1 MLAVKKTCPNPTGL
15 SSTAILTVLLLIT
28 GCDRSSWQSVRS
40 PDGNITIE
48 FSLKKGIPYYS
59 INYKSNQIVS
69 ASRLGFHFKTRNPL
83 EDNLQ
88 ILSVQHSQF
97 DETWTQPWGEV
108 KDIRNHYNEMKI
120 FLQEKDYPNRQM
132 NLIFRA
138 FDDGIGFRYELPA
151 QENLKDFQITD
162 EITEFN
168 FIGDHRCWWIG
179 AYQWNRYEFHYNETR
194 LSEIDTVHT
203 PFTMATDDGLYLSLH
218 EANLTDYSSM
228 ALARYEGTKL
238 TCDLYP
244 WSDGTKVKARTPL
257 VSPWRTLQIAEKPG
271 DLITS
276 YLILNLNE
284 PCKIEDTSWIR
295 PQKYVGIWWEMH
307 LGKATWGSG
316 KHHGATTAN
325 AKKYI
330 DFAAKYGF
338 DGVLVEGWNTGW
350 DGDWVRDGHRFNF
363 AQPHPDFDIA
373 EVTDYAA
380 RKNVRII
387 GHHETGAAVMNYER
401 QLEEAFQFCKKNNIN
416 TVKTGYVGHG
426 QTIKRIDENG
436 AVQKEWH
443 HGQYMVRH
451 YRKVVETAAK
461 YHIMLDVHEPIKDT
475 GIRRTYPNM
484 LTREGA
490 RGMEYDAWSA
500 DGGNPPD
507 YLTILPFT
515 RLLSGPMDFTPGIV
529 DLFYEEYKPN
539 NRVNAT
545 LAKMLAY
552 YVVIYSPLQMA
563 ADLPE
568 NYEKQPAALQFIRD
582 VPVDWEDTR
591 VINAVIGDYLTIV
604 RKDRNSAD
612 WYLGSVTDENSRTFN
627 IPLDFLD
634 ATKSYC
640 AEIYADGASADWKD
654 NPYPLSIQTKA
665 VNANSELTLKLAPG
679 GGAAIRFKPM
689 IKDDRKE
696 YNHNGLVKEYSHP
709 DPHKL
714 VMEYLRRDAN
724 GDFLKTDPWYKT
736 SILHPVGSGWD
747 QAYLISAFK
756 VDSSRANANQAKC
769 KVRYDIIAW
778 ITQDMTGSYLVF
790 KPGMKTVNFE
800 LENTPWGWRIA
811 EPEQPSHILPK
822 AIIKSLSVEDQEKL
836 KSYLDQK
843 DLSYLLK

>member
-15 SSTAILTVLLLIT
+15 SSTAILTFLLLIT
-28 GCDRSSWQSVRS
+28 GCDRSSRQSVRS

-48 FSLKKGIPYYS
+48 FSLKNGIPYYS
-59 INYKSNQIVS
+59 TNYKSNQIVS

-88 ILSVQHSQF
+88 ILSVQRSQF

-120 FLQEKDYPNRQM
+120 FLQEKDYPNRRM

-138 FDDGIGFRYELPA
+138 FDDGIGFRYELPE
-151 QENLKDFQITD
+151 QENLTDFQITD
-162 EITEFN
+162 ELTEFN
-168 FIGDHRCWWIG
+168 FTGDHRCWWIG
-179 AYQWNRYEFHYNETR
+179 AYQWNRYEFLYNETR

-203 PFTMATDDGLYLSLH
+203 PFTMATGDGLYLSLH
-218 EANLTDYSSM
+218 EAALTDYSSM
-228 ALARYEGTKL
+228 ALASYEGTKL

-316 KHHGATTAN
+316 KHHGATTEN
-325 AKKYI
+325 TKKYI

-350 DGDWVRDGHRFNF
+350 DGDWVKDGSIFNF
-363 AQPHPDFDIA
+363 TKPHPDYDIDQ
-373 EVTDYAA
+373 VTRYA
-380 RKNVRII
+380 KSKVIEII
-387 GHHETGAAVMNYER
+387 GHHETGADVLNYEK
-401 QLEEAFQFCKKNNIN
+401 QMDDAFTYCKKYGIN
-416 TVKTGYVGHG
+416 TIKTGYVGHG
-426 QTIKRIDENG
+426 QTVRRIDENG
-436 AVQKEWH
+436 NIQKEWH

-475 GIRRTYPNM
+475 GIRRTWPNM
-484 LTREGA
+484 MTREGA
-490 RGMEYDAWSA
+490 RGMEYNAWSP
-500 DGGNPPD
+500 DGGNPPN
-507 YLTILPFT
+507 YMTILPFT

-552 YVVIYSPLQMA
+552 YVIIYSPLHMA

-568 NYEKQPAALQFIRD
+568 NYEKQLEAFQFIRD
-582 VPVDWEDTR
+582 VPVDWEETR
-591 VINAVIGDYLTIV
+591 VLNAEIGEYLTIV
-604 RKDRNSAD
+604 RKDRNSDD
-612 WYLGSVTDENSRTFN
+612 WYLGSITNEKERVLK
-627 IPLDFLD
+627 IKLDFLD
-634 ATKSYC
+634 TGKAYI
-640 AEIYADGASADWKD
+640 AEIYEDAADADWES
-654 NPYPLSIQTKA
+654 NPLAIKIHQKTPLSSRSSLNIIM
-665 VNANSELTLKLAPG
+665 APG
-679 GGAAIRFKPM
+679 GGTAIRFTPM
-689 IKDDRKE
+689 TKEDWDE
-696 YNHNGLVKEYSHP
+696 YNYNGPVKEFHHP
-709 DPHKL
+709 DPTIL
-714 VMEYLRRDAN
+714 VEEYLKRDAA
-724 GDFLKTDPWYKT
+724 GDFM
-736 SILHPVGSGWD
+736 
-747 QAYLISAFK
+747 
-756 VDSSRANANQAKC
+756 R
-769 KVRYDIIAW
+769 
-778 ITQDMTGSYLVF
+778 
-790 KPGMKTVNFE
+790 
-800 LENTPWGWRIA
+800 
-811 EPEQPSHILPK
+811 
-822 AIIKSLSVEDQEKL
+822 
-836 KSYLDQK
+836 
-843 DLSYLLK
+843 

>member
-1 MLAVKKTCPNPTGL
+1 MQFNKKFQRVAG
-15 SSTAILTVLLLIT
+15 ILLGFLLIPGIISCSRKSAPT
-28 GCDRSSWQSVRS
+28 VSS
-40 PDGNITIE
+40 PDGNITLK
-48 FSLKKGIPYYS
+48 FSLQSGIPHYS
-59 INYKSNQIVS
+59 ISYRSHQLIED
-69 ASRLGFHFKTRNPL
+69 SRLGYHFKDTAPL
-83 EDNLQ
+83 ADNLK
-88 ILSVQHSQF
+88 IISVQFSPF
-97 DETWTQPWGEV
+97 DEIWTQPWGEV

-120 FLQEKDYPNRQM
+120 FLQEKDHPNRQM

-162 EITEFN
+162 ELTEFN
-168 FIGDHRCWWIG
+168 LSGDHRCWWIG
-179 AYQWNRYEFHYNETR
+179 AYRWNRYEFLYNETR

-203 PFTMATDDGLYLSLH
+203 PFTMATSDGLYLSLH
-218 EANLTDYSSM
+218 EAALTDYSSM

-244 WSDGTKVKARTPL
+244 WSDSTKVKAGTPML
-257 VSPWRTLQIAEKPG
+257 SPWRTLQIAEKPG

-284 PCKIEDTSWIR
+284 PSKIEDTSWIK

-307 LGKATWGSG
+307 LGKSSWESG
-316 KHHGATTAN
+316 ANHGATTYN
-325 AKKYI
+325 TKKYI

-350 DGDWVRDGHRFNF
+350 DGDWVRDGHLFDF
-363 AQPHPDFDIA
+363 TQPHPDFDIGA
-373 EVTDYAA
+373 IADYAA
-380 RKNVRII
+380 RKGVRII

-401 QLEEAFQFCKKNNIN
+401 QLEEAFQFCNQYGIN

-436 AVQKEWH
+436 GVRKEWH

-475 GIRRTYPNM
+475 GIRRTWPNM
-484 LTREGA
+484 LAREGA
-490 RGMEYDAWSA
+490 RGMEYNAWSP

-507 YLTILPFT
+507 YMTILPFT

-529 DLFYEEYKPN
+529 DLFYEEYKPD

-568 NYEKQPAALQFIRD
+568 NYENQPQLFQFICD

-591 VINAVIGDYLTIV
+591 VINAAIGDYLTIV
-604 RKDRNSAD
+604 RKDRNSDD
-612 WYLGSVTDENSRTFN
+612 WYLGSVTDENSRIFD

-634 ATKSYC
+634 STTSYC
-640 AEIYADGASADWKD
+640 AEIYEDAGDADWEI
-654 NPYPLSIQTKA
+654 NPLAIETRQATVTSGQQLIL
-665 VNANSELTLKLAPG
+665 NLAPG
-679 GGAAIRFKPM
+679 GGTAIRF
-689 IKDDRKE
+689 
-696 YNHNGLVKEYSHP
+696 
-709 DPHKL
+709 
-714 VMEYLRRDAN
+714 
-724 GDFLKTDPWYKT
+724 T
-736 SILHPVGSGWD
+736 PV
-747 QAYLISAFK
+747 
-756 VDSSRANANQAKC
+756 
-769 KVRYDIIAW
+769 
-778 ITQDMTGSYLVF
+778 
-790 KPGMKTVNFE
+790 
-800 LENTPWGWRIA
+800 
-811 EPEQPSHILPK
+811 H
-822 AIIKSLSVEDQEKL
+822 
-836 KSYLDQK
+836 
-843 DLSYLLK
+843 

>member
-1 MLAVKKTCPNPTGL
+1 MLRTVQL
-15 SSTAILTVLLLIT
+15 FAILTVLLLIT
-28 GCDRSSWQSVRS
+28 GCDQTPRQSVRS

-48 FSLKKGIPYYS
+48 FSLKNGIPYYS

-88 ILSVQHSQF
+88 IRTVRHSQF

-108 KDIRNHYNEMKI
+108 KNIRNHYNEMKI

-162 EITEFN
+162 ELTEFN
-168 FIGDHRCWWIG
+168 FTGDHRCWWIG
-179 AYQWNRYEFHYNETR
+179 AYQWNRYEFLYNETR

-218 EANLTDYSSM
+218 EAALTDYSSM

-244 WSDGTKVKARTPL
+244 WSDGTKVKTHTPL

-307 LGKATWGSG
+307 LGKSTWGSG
-316 KHHGATTAN
+316 KYHGATTEN

-363 AQPHPDFDIA
+363 SQPHPDFDIA

-401 QLEEAFQFCKKNNIN
+401 QLEKAFQFCKKYNIN

-426 QTIKRIDENG
+426 QTIQRIDENN
-436 AVQKEWH
+436 AVRKEWH

-529 DLFYEEYKPN
+529 DLFYEEYKPT

-545 LAKMLAY
+545 LAKILAY
-552 YVVIYSPLQMA
+552 YVVIYSPLHMA

-591 VINAVIGDYLTIV
+591 VINATIGDYLTIV

-640 AEIYADGASADWKD
+640 AEIYEDAGNADWKT
-654 NPYPLSIQTKA
+654 NPLAIETHKTTVTSQQQL
-665 VNANSELTLKLAPG
+665 VLNLAPG
-679 GGAAIRFKPM
+679 GGAAIRFTPLTQEEAEGY
-689 IKDDRKE
+689 DE
-696 YNHNGLVKEYSHP
+696 NGPVREFHHP
-709 DPHKL
+709 DPAKL
-714 VMEYLRRDAN
+714 VQEYLKRDAR
-724 GDFLKTDPWYKT
+724 GDFMSSHSWNSSALM
-736 SILHPVGSGWD
+736 HPIQSGWD
-747 QAYLISAFK
+747 SATTISGYKIDTVYVKSDEALYN
-756 VDSSRANANQAKC
+756 VT
-769 KVRYDIIAW
+769 YDVIAPVSQNSKGFV
-778 ITQDMTGSYLVF
+778 ITINPQ
-790 KPGMKTVNFE
+790 PKTIRFI
-800 LENTPWGWRIA
+800 LKNTQWGWRIE
-811 EPEQPSHILPK
+811 EPNQHPFILPET
-822 AIIKSLSVEDQEKL
+822 IVNRLSEDDQKKL
-836 KSYLDQK
+836 KIYLENK
-843 DLSYLLK
+843 T